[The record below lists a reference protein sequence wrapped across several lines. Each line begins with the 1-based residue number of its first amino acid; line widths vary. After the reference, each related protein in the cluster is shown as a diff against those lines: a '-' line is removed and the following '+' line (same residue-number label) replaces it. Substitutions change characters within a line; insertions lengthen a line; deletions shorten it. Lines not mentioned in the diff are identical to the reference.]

1 VHVLVLY
8 AHPEPTSFTA
18 ALKDRAV
25 QALTAA
31 GHTVD
36 VSDLYGEGFDPV
48 GGRTD
53 FTTTADPERF
63 HYQSEQD
70 HAHSQDGFCAEVA
83 REQARFAAADMI
95 VPVFPVWWGGMP
107 AILKGWFDRVL
118 AYGFAYVDGHRFD
131 TGFYRG
137 RLCQI
142 GVVTGG
148 TPRRFSADGTY
159 GSIEQ
164 VMWPVTRCMIEY
176 LGMEVLPTFVAY
188 AAPRV
193 DDNARVAFLDEWAE
207 RLVTAAGRQ
216 ETPRVPPL
224 LLLASTLSD

>member
-1 VHVLVLY
+1 MHVLALY

-25 QALTAA
+25 AALTAA

-36 VSDLYGEGFDPV
+36 VSDLYAEGFDPV
-48 GGRTD
+48 GGRDD
-53 FTTTADPERF
+53 FTTVADPDRF

-70 HAHSQDGFCAEVA
+70 HAHHHGGFSAEVA

-95 VPVFPVWWGGMP
+95 VPIFPVWWGGMP

-131 TGFYRG
+131 TGFFRG

-148 TPRRFSADGTY
+148 TPRRFSTDGTY

-164 VMWPVTRCMIEY
+164 VLWPVTRCMIEY

-188 AAPRV
+188 AVPRV
-193 DDNARVAFLDEWAE
+193 DDQARAAFLHDWAE
-207 RLVTAAGRQ
+207 QLVSTARRTEA
-216 ETPRVPPL
+216 PLVPQL
-224 LLLASTLSD
+224 LLEAAANS